1 MLLKSKVLEFW
12 RTGNDTLHSVIV
24 TIAMYEKS
32 KREIVISITYIR
44 LPDVLVVGVK
54 KCGTGAI
61 MQQLG
66 IHPQMSCPEYGLEEN
81 KYFAQDLF
89 YNRGLQSYIV
99 SCE

>member
-1 MLLKSKVLEFW
+1 MLLKSKVLKFW
-12 RTGNDTLHSVIV
+12 RTGNDTHSNNVC
-24 TIAMYEKS
+24 AMYEKS

>member
-1 MLLKSKVLEFW
+1 MRKVQ
-12 RTGNDTLHSVIV
+12 
-24 TIAMYEKS
+24 S

-99 SCE
+99 SCEQRTPFNIDIIH

>member
-1 MLLKSKVLEFW
+1 
-12 RTGNDTLHSVIV
+12 
-24 TIAMYEKS
+24 MYEKS

-99 SCE
+99 SCSRGLHSTLISYINRRRCPSPTLTS